1 MRYDSSMVILT
12 IEGSPPYRLLCVVYL
27 YVMLKG
33 IFKKARLKKFFF
45 RWMVVNVVYFL
56 IKTTV
61 NHETDDLHAFF
72 TGPNLFYYSTA
83 FLFFML
89 TWEFNDWLIKR
100 ALQKGKLNLK
110 NSLAIYLKTMALL
123 LPLSAVIYY
132 LALLPFREWIGIV
145 CEDPFAEFMSDFL
158 RAGLIGTAVVFVNL
172 FYFSMKQKEEMEE
185 QMENLKREML
195 ASKYSSLKS
204 QISPHFLFNSLNT
217 LTSLMYEDRD
227 LASDFVTR
235 LASSYRYILDNKE
248 EDLVSLQKELN
259 FLDAYVFMME
269 VRHKNAV
276 IIKTDIKIPSEQY
289 WIPTL
294 SLQMLIENALKHNL
308 YSKEK
313 PLEISITS
321 IGTDALAIKN
331 NFRKRKLKQ
340 ETTKLGLDNIKKRY
354 SYYTNKQVLVR
365 EESEFFEVIIP
376 LLNKEVTDMNLKAIS

>member
-1 MRYDSSMVILT
+1 
-12 IEGSPPYRLLCVVYL
+12 
-27 YVMLKG
+27 MLKG
-33 IFKKARLKKFFF
+33 VFNKAGLKKFFF
-45 RWMVVNVVYFL
+45 RWMVVNVVFFL

-61 NHETDDLHAFF
+61 EHEEGELHTFF
-72 TGPNLFYYSTA
+72 AATSLFYYCTA
-83 FLFFML
+83 FLFFMV
-89 TWEFNDWLIKR
+89 TWEFNDWLIKKER
-100 ALQKGKLNLK
+100 KQRKLNLK
-110 NSLAIYLKTMALL
+110 NSLTIYLKTMALL

-132 LALLPFREWIGIV
+132 LALFPFREWIGIV
-145 CEDPFAEFMSDFL
+145 CEDPFVDFMSDFL
-158 RAGLIGTAVVFVNL
+158 RAALIGTAVVFVNL

-248 EDLVSLQKELN
+248 EDLVTLQKELG
-259 FLDAYVFMME
+259 FLDAYIFMME

-276 IIKTDIKIPSEQY
+276 IIKSDIKVPPEQY

-313 PLEISITS
+313 PLQISITS

-331 NFRKRKLKQ
+331 NLRKRKSKQ
-340 ETTKLGLDNIKKRY
+340 ETTKLGLENIKKRY

-365 EESEFFEVIIP
+365 EESDFFEVIIP
-376 LLNKEVTDMNLKAIS
+376 LLDKEVTDMNLKAIS

>member
-1 MRYDSSMVILT
+1 MA
-12 IEGSPPYRLLCVVYL
+12 IE
-27 YVMLKG
+27 
-33 IFKKARLKKFFF
+33 IFKNAGLKKFLF

-61 NHETDDLHAFF
+61 NHEVEELHTFF
-72 TGPNLFYYSTA
+72 APTSLFYYSTA
-83 FLFFML
+83 FLFFMV
-89 TWEFNDWLIKR
+89 TWEFNDWLIKKER
-100 ALQKGKLNLK
+100 ERGKLNLK
-110 NSLAIYLKTMALL
+110 NSVKIFGQTMALL

-132 LALLPFREWIGIV
+132 LALFHFRDTIGIH
-145 CEDPFAEFMSDFL
+145 CEDPVAEFMSDFL
-158 RAGLIGTAVVFVNL
+158 RAGLIGSTVVMVNL

-185 QMENLKREML
+185 QMEHLKKEML

-276 IIKTDIKIPSEQY
+276 VIKADIKVSPEQFQ
-289 WIPTL
+289 IPTL
-294 SLQMLIENALKHNL
+294 TLQMLIENALKHNL

-313 PLEISITS
+313 PLQISITS
-321 IGTDALAIKN
+321 IENNALAIKN
-331 NFRKRKLKQ
+331 NLRKRVLKH
-340 ETTKLGLDNIKKRY
+340 ETTRLGLENIKKRY
-354 SYYTNKQVLVR
+354 SYYTNKLVLIR
-365 EESEFFEVIIP
+365 EEEDYFEVIVP
-376 LLNKEVTDMNLKAIS
+376 LLSKEITKTNLVAVS